1 MGLLKGIGEG
11 VDIASKGVK
20 SIFPDKYLE
29 PQSKGEETFQ
39 DYASMVPLY
48 FLGGGKAG
56 VSSASS
62 FWSQAKKLPAFFG
75 KVAAGRGVGDFVESI
90 GGGKIGNI
98 ISQIGV
104 PAAFEMVN
112 LKNIKSHFEPLKHT
126 TFDKLSKIAGNKQ
139 VSADKISKALESAHK
154 SSIGRKNQTLINK
167 NLDDISKLIQN
178 GKIGVKEIQ
187 PLNEKLGNLIY
198 KDSLDVLD
206 PVLHASKQTAKLDP
220 AYAKELTQA
229 NSIHKFLQ
237 KLDGKI
243 DDAENFI
250 SKTMTTMPTTKKY
263 AAKKAAQ
270 ALFGNPK
277 VTAAGSL
284 GEIAHLLPKEA
295 GKYALKSLEAATKRN
310 AGALT
315 SSLTNLGRVIER
327 TEKDKPSGFKIYT
340 PTPST

>member
-1 MGLLKGIGEG
+1 LISYPRLLEIN
-11 VDIASKGVK
+11 
-20 SIFPDKYLE
+20 KY
-29 PQSKGEETFQ
+29 
-39 DYASMVPLY
+39 PL
-48 FLGGGKAG
+48 
-56 VSSASS
+56 
-62 FWSQAKKLPAFFG
+62 
-75 KVAAGRGVGDFVESI
+75 
-90 GGGKIGNI
+90 
-98 ISQIGV
+98 
-104 PAAFEMVN
+104 
-112 LKNIKSHFEPLKHT
+112 IKY
-126 TFDKLSKIAGNKQ
+126 Q
-139 VSADKISKALESAHK
+139 KALESAHK

-284 GEIAHLLPKEA
+284 GEIAHLLPKE
-295 GKYALKSLEAATKRN
+295 LE
-310 AGALT
+310 
-315 SSLTNLGRVIER
+315 SMH
-327 TEKDKPSGFKIYT
+327 
-340 PTPST
+340 